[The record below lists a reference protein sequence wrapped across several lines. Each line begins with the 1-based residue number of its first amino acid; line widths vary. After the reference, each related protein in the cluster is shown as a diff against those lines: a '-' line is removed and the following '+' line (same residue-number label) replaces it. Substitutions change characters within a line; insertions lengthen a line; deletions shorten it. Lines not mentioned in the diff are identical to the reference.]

1 MFFHNQ
7 SARLHPHRRPARIL
21 LPAGGGLALL
31 LLALA
36 GCLSP
41 PAEPGDG
48 ALHRHNWWNYYA
60 RGLEALRQERVAE
73 AADAF
78 RRCLGLLD
86 GARFGNDRDR
96 WRARTYGLHFV
107 EGYFP
112 NRELG
117 VCLYEQRDDEGA
129 LRHLGRSLEQAPSGR
144 AKHYLNLARAR
155 QLSGRSLPPP
165 RLRLDPDE
173 TAAARPTRDRALTVL
188 GVAEGEGYIRRLA
201 IGHAPEFIEL
211 AVPALPFSRRVSLAE
226 GTNRI
231 EITAVDLCGRGV
243 TRHIV
248 RVADWQPPRVL
259 VRTLRARGSRWVLE
273 GVCRDPHGVA
283 SVLLDGVS
291 VLPDG
296 TLPATDVPLRV
307 EVPADGALLTVT
319 DAAGNLLTFPLAEGA
334 PAAMAP
340 DRPFRDAAARLAF
353 AAAAPGWAPFLAE
366 TRTGWRGQRVA
377 GTVPAGVVPAGAAH
391 PGADGGGEAD
401 RLRPSLVL
409 RGCQPLVRVFAG
421 EFFIDGVAADGGGLV
436 RVTVNGENLLAP
448 ADEGVLRAYFARRL
462 ALDPGTN
469 RFEIAATDRQGNR
482 TAQQVT
488 VIRMLPE
495 HLDARYRLTVGVPPL
510 IPAEAGPAGF
520 RVKRRME
527 AELTREPVRFRLLE
541 RDEGWDYVLRE
552 QGLSLS
558 DLADPAAAL
567 RIGKLLPAELL
578 LMGTLFIEPKGVTV
592 FLRAV
597 ETENGEIVF
606 TSDVYS
612 PDAADGLDEAVAGLV
627 LKVGQGFPLVSGQ
640 VWKRQGTQFVLNVG
654 RADGTTEKSR
664 FLVFDA
670 GSAAQPEAVHLC
682 KADGRPVQLRIER
695 LQQTTSTASAQPS
708 GAEALVK
715 EGCHV
720 YSR

>member
-1 MFFHNQ
+1 MLFHNQ
-7 SARLHPHRRPARIL
+7 SARLPPHRHPARIL
-21 LPAGGGLALL
+21 LPVGGGLAII

-41 PAEPGDG
+41 PADPGDG

-60 RGLEALRQERVAE
+60 RGLQALRQERVAE
-73 AADAF
+73 AADDF
-78 RRCLGLLD
+78 RRCLGLVK

-155 QLSGRSLPPP
+155 QISGRSLPAP
-165 RLRLDPDE
+165 RLRLDLDE
-173 TAAARPTRDRALTVL
+173 TASAPTRDRALTVS
-188 GVAEGEGYIRRLA
+188 GVAEGEGFIRRLA
-201 IGHAPEFIEL
+201 IGHTPEFIEL
-211 AVPALPFSRRVSLAE
+211 AVPTLPFSRRVSLAE

-231 EITAVDLCGRGV
+231 EVTAADLSGRGV

-259 VRTLRARGSRWVLE
+259 VRTLRAHGSQWVVE

-307 EVPADGALLTVT
+307 EVPADGALLSVT

-334 PAAMAP
+334 PAAAAP
-340 DRPFRDAAARLAF
+340 DRPSRDAVARLAF

-366 TRTGWRGQRVA
+366 TRTGRRGQRVA
-377 GTVPAGVVPAGAAH
+377 GVVP
-391 PGADGGGEAD
+391 PGATVADADDGGEAD

-421 EFFIDGVAADGGGLV
+421 EFFVDGVAADGGGLV

-670 GSAAQPEAVHLC
+670 GSAAEPDAVRLC
-682 KADGRPVQLRIER
+682 KAGGRPVQLRIER

>member
-1 MFFHNQ
+1 MLFHNQ
-7 SARLHPHRRPARIL
+7 SARLPPHRHPARIL
-21 LPAGGGLALL
+21 LPVGGGLAII

-41 PAEPGDG
+41 PADPGDG

-60 RGLEALRQERVAE
+60 RGLQALRQERVAE
-73 AADAF
+73 AADDF
-78 RRCLGLLD
+78 RRCLGLVK

-155 QLSGRSLPPP
+155 QISGRSLPAP
-165 RLRLDPDE
+165 RLRLDLDE
-173 TAAARPTRDRALTVL
+173 TASAPTRDRALTVS
-188 GVAEGEGYIRRLA
+188 GVAEGEGFIRRLA
-201 IGHAPEFIEL
+201 IGHTPEFIEL
-211 AVPALPFSRRVSLAE
+211 AVPTLPFSRRVSLAE

-231 EITAVDLCGRGV
+231 EVTAADLSGRGV

-259 VRTLRARGSRWVLE
+259 VRTLRAHGSQWVVE

-307 EVPADGALLTVT
+307 EVPADGALLSVT

-334 PAAMAP
+334 PAAAAP
-340 DRPFRDAAARLAF
+340 DRPSRDAVARLAF

-366 TRTGWRGQRVA
+366 TRTGRRGQRVA
-377 GTVPAGVVPAGAAH
+377 GVVP
-391 PGADGGGEAD
+391 PGATVADADDGGEAD

-421 EFFIDGVAADGGGLV
+421 EFFVDGVAADGGGLV

-640 VWKRQGTQFVLNVG
+640 VWKRQGSQFVLNVG

-670 GSAAQPEAVHLC
+670 GSAAQPEAVRLC